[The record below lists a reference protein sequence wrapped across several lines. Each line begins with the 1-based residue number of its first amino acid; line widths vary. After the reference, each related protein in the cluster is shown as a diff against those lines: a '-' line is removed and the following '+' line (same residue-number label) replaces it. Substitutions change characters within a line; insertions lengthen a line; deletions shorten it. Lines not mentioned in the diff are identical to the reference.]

1 MMEKVPSLRK
11 WLRLMTACAGIVAG
25 LFLAAHGRA
34 GSLPSSGLVVA
45 VFDGDTV
52 LLADG
57 NKVRYL
63 GIDAPEVAHDKDPAD
78 CFGNEA
84 RKANADWVL
93 HKKVRLEYDKERVDS
108 YGRLLAYVFTPD
120 GKCVN
125 AEMTR
130 AGYACVLRFSDPFS
144 RFKELLDLQ
153 REAIRSHRGMW
164 GGCSPASSPY
174 YIGNRRSFV
183 FHRDACPYG
192 KKVSRRA
199 RVQFHTRWR
208 GLEEGFR
215 PARCCKP

>member
-1 MMEKVPSLRK
+1 MMEKAPPLRK
-11 WLRLMTACAGIVAG
+11 WLWLMTALAGVAAV
-25 LFLAAHGRA
+25 FLLTIRGGA
-34 GSLPSSGLVVA
+34 GPFPSSGLVVA

-63 GIDAPEVAHDKDPAD
+63 GIDAPEVAHGKDPAD
-78 CFGNEA
+78 CFGDEA
-84 RKANADWVL
+84 RKANGDLVF
-93 HKKVRLEYDKERVDS
+93 HRQVKLEYDKERVDS

-125 AEMTR
+125 AEMMR
-130 AGYACVLRFSDPFS
+130 GGYACVLRFSDPFS
-144 RFKELLDLQ
+144 RLDEFLGLQ
-153 REAIRSHRGMW
+153 HEAIRSRRGMW
-164 GGCSPASSPY
+164 DGCSKELSPY

-183 FHRDACPYG
+183 FHRSTCPLG

-199 RVQFHTRWR
+199 RVQFQTRWM

>member
-1 MMEKVPSLRK
+1 MMENVPRLRK
-11 WLRLMTACAGIVAG
+11 WSWLMTALAVIVAG
-25 LFLAAHGRA
+25 FLIAMHGRA
-34 GSLPSSGLVVA
+34 GALPSSGLVVA

-52 LLADG
+52 LLAEG
-57 NKVRYL
+57 QKVRYL
-63 GIDAPEVAHDKDPAD
+63 GIDAPEVAHGKDSAD

-84 RKANADWVL
+84 RKANGDWVL
-93 HKKVRLEYDKERVDS
+93 HKKVRLEYDKEQVDS

-125 AEMTR
+125 AEMMR
-130 AGYACVLRFSDPFS
+130 AGYACVLRFSEPFS
-144 RFKELLDLQ
+144 RLKELLDLQ
-153 REAIRSHRGMW
+153 REAIRNRRGMW
-164 GGCSPASSPY
+164 GGCSTELSPY

-183 FHRDACPYG
+183 FHRATCHFG

-199 RVQFHTRWR
+199 RVQFQTRWM